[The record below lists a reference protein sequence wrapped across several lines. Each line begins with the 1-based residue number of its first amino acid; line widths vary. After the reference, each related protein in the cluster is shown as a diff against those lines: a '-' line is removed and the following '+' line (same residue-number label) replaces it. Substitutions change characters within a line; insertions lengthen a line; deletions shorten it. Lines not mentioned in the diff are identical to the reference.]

1 MIIFVPGD
9 PVGKERPRHDPR
21 HPERRPHTPQKT
33 KNYEETVAWHWKNAR
48 GPKLDGPIRLRIVWH
63 CRIPKSASKA
73 KRAAMNSGQILPM
86 TRPDLDNVCKSVM
99 DALNGV
105 AYHDDSQIVS
115 LTAIRRYA
123 EITGIF
129 VEVEQE
135 YEDRSEGAN
144 APKTGRVDTGR
155 N

>member
-1 MIIFVPGD
+1 MIIFIPGD
-9 PVGKERPRHDPR
+9 PVGKQRPRAANGHMY
-21 HPERRPHTPQKT
+21 TPQKT
-33 KNYEETVAWHWKNAR
+33 KDYEQKVAWEWKRAR
-48 GPKLDGPIRLRIVWH
+48 GPKLDGPIRMRIVWH

-105 AYHDDSQIVS
+105 AYHDDLQIVS

-123 EITGIF
+123 EITGLF
-129 VEVEQE
+129 VEVE
-135 YEDRSEGAN
+135 DEG
-144 APKTGRVDTGR
+144 TS
-155 N
+155 

>member
-9 PVGKERPRHDPR
+9 PVGKQRPRKGKNGSVY
-21 HPERRPHTPQKT
+21 TPQKT
-33 KNYEETVAWHWKNAR
+33 KDYEATVAWHWKNAR

-73 KRAAMNSGQILPM
+73 KRAAMVSGQILPM
-86 TRPDLDNVCKSVM
+86 TRPDIDNVCKSIM

-105 AYHDDSQIVS
+105 AYHDDLQIVS

-123 EITGIF
+123 EITGLF

-135 YEDRSEGAN
+135 NENRAEGAD
-144 APKTGRVDTGR
+144 APKAGRVDKGG